1 MVAHRARAIRADC
14 NSECGDALAP
24 SQIGLEFW
32 SVSIGRDRNADL
44 DVVCSAARNVGGMTR
59 AAAAHQRKPSQ
70 FELAFGLDQI
80 FDAGVGVRLN
90 HSLNPNEGAHGS
102 GQPIGPAANNASC
115 KAVHSLEKRQQN
127 GVRLRRVAS
136 LASALPYMS
145 SNSPSGG
152 MKEMVRSTSKRA
164 RRTHLRA

>member
-14 NSECGDALAP
+14 NSECGDALTP

-32 SVSIGRDRNADL
+32 SVSIGRDRNADF
-44 DVVCSAARNVGGMTR
+44 DIVCSAARNVERMTR
-59 AAAAHQRKPSQ
+59 AAAANQRKPSQ

-102 GQPIGPAANNASC
+102 GQPIRHVANNASC
-115 KAVHSLEKRQQN
+115 KAVHSLKKRQQN